1 MHKTLKT
8 TLAATVFAASLALAQ
23 SRPAS
28 AADPTMKL
36 GLSMP
41 TLNTPFFTV
50 LVNAAT
56 AEAKAVNGSVV
67 QTTNANRDAS
77 QQVTD
82 FRNLISAGAN
92 AILAGV
98 VDRAAIKP
106 ALDYAKSH
114 NVPVVIV
121 DDEPSAGK
129 VYAVVRAD
137 NVAMGAR
144 AAEALAAALTDKK
157 GPILNI
163 TGGLTTTNG
172 RDRKDGFDDAFRK
185 ADPDA
190 KIIEQTANWDGAA
203 SANVALTVLSGNP
216 NIAGIYLATD
226 TLYYDPVAAALK
238 SRGRLLPV
246 GAPGHIPIVAIDG
259 GASALKA
266 IREGFL
272 DATISQ
278 PVTDYAKIGV
288 DYLAAAL
295 EGKPMKAGPTDH
307 GSSVTKDGSYFVD
320 ELPSPIVTKKNV
332 DDAGLWGNAK

>member
-1 MHKTLKT
+1 MNKTLT
-8 TLAATVFAASLALAQ
+8 FALMSTVFAATVAFGA
-23 SRPAS
+23 AS
-28 AADPTMKL
+28 AAAADSTMKL

-50 LVNAAT
+50 LINAA
-56 AEAKAVNGSVV
+56 ANEARATGGSVV

-82 FRNLISAGAN
+82 FRNVINAGAN

-106 ALDYAKSH
+106 ALDFAKSR

-121 DDEPSAGK
+121 DDEPSAGD

-144 AAEALAAALTDKK
+144 AAEALAAA
-157 GPILNI
+157 I
-163 TGGLTTTNG
+163 TAKNGQVLDIAGGLTTTNG
-172 RDRKDGFDDAFRK
+172 RNRKDGFNQEFKKK
-185 ADPDA
+185 AA
-190 KIIEQTANWDGAA
+190 GVTVIEQTANWDGPT

-216 NIAGIYLATD
+216 NIVGIYLATD
-226 TLYYDPVAAALK
+226 TLYYDPVASALK

-246 GAPGHIPIVAIDG
+246 GQPGHIPVVAIDG
-259 GASALKA
+259 GSGALKA
-266 IREGFL
+266 IRDGFL

-278 PVTDYAKIGV
+278 PVTDYAKYGV
-288 DYLAAAL
+288 QYLSAAL
-295 EGKPMKAGPTDH
+295 KGEAMKAGPTDH
-307 GSSVTKDGSYFVD
+307 KSTVVQDGSYYVD
-320 ELPSPIVTKKNV
+320 ELPSPIVTKQNV
-332 DDAGLWGNAK
+332 DDPNLWGNGR